1 MPKAQQRYEK
11 PPYCKNRGSIVSIVN
26 NHEGIL
32 NQNFHIFGYNTKTD
46 NVARAKKFGA
56 FSGVF
61 TPSLLAILGV
71 IMYLRLPWIVGQA
84 GLWSV
89 LGIILVAHVISVA
102 TGLSVASVAT
112 DKKVETG
119 GSYYIISRSLGLP
132 IGGTLGMALFVGFS
146 FSVSLYLIGFAETF
160 LNTAGME
167 LSLQNIRI
175 TGTIILFVVTAVTF
189 ISTSLAIKT
198 QYLIMGAIGLSL
210 VSVFFGSHSFVTT
223 DPLLRPTDDVLP
235 WIALFAIFFP
245 AVTGFQAGVSM
256 SGDLKNPGKAI
267 PVGTIAAILVG
278 FIIYTGLATFFA
290 LTVDRNVLMH
300 DPRVLFEIS
309 LVPELV
315 IAGILAATLS
325 SAMVSILGA
334 PRVLQA
340 VAMDRILPRFFAKG
354 YGASNEPRNA
364 LIVAFLIAQA
374 GILIGE
380 LNVIARIVTIF
391 FIITYGF
398 LNITYAIESWA
409 GSDFRPSFKIPRFV
423 SIIGA
428 IACIVVMIQLDIV
441 ALIVASVI
449 LVVLFLFL
457 KKKELTLQTGDTW
470 TGVWSSLV
478 KTGLIRLS
486 SSGSKIRNWRPN
498 VMLFSGG
505 EKNRPHLVEMGRAL
519 VGKMGVFTN
528 FELSEQPSGDVLF
541 GVKELPTLKDTR
553 QENRDVFTRKHTCRD
568 IYEGI
573 DLISRVYGFTG
584 FEPNTVLMGWGRKS
598 RKPEKFA
605 ELLNNLQRQ
614 DFNCV
619 FLSYE
624 KEKGFGKYKTIDFWW
639 KGYGRGL
646 SLAVFLLKFITSGH
660 LWRSAR
666 IRILVINTDSSKTE
680 SLYGLIRQ
688 VLENHR
694 LRADVKVIY
703 NGVDQLP
710 VVDIIGAES
719 RNTDLT
725 IMELPEF
732 SHRAADTAFAQV
744 NTLADSA
751 GTSLFISPSTV
762 FDTFSLLGFE
772 EDTKESIPEE
782 KSRPSPDIFNNLRFS
797 ANDIIAN
804 EVNNIGQTAGR
815 FAQRFFEQGPERIL
829 KLDLRFFPEIRHFAL
844 RTTDSLEKLVTETK
858 PTELPLAFLRM
869 LNDFS
874 FHSQRQIQLLR
885 DQRVSAI
892 KTILEEA
899 TLEYLDALR
908 AMRNVMPE
916 YIRLKRSRKQLA
928 LKKEDSLRT
937 RVYKTRKILLA
948 YILRR
953 PVTHRIR
960 VIPPAEYFLYHS
972 RLKSLQ
978 QILAD
983 FSMHT
988 FAEVVEIR
996 KLLNGIHEL
1005 IEKSRLDPESK
1016 PKLKE
1021 RIKLERSRLEARL
1034 KLLELESQQ
1043 FYYSAGQKFYE
1054 DLLHDLQH
1062 FSHHLESTGAN
1073 IRSAHFSS
1081 QAAEIPVL
1089 TEDISGFASTW
1100 SNNLELFI
1108 NKATLD
1114 FYVLSLKGR
1123 IHSKIKKYHSD
1134 LKSNLEFNL
1143 VRRLESFE
1151 QFAQGIL
1158 EPPGDS
1164 AKRQNRLDHES
1175 LKTVP
1180 VADIYRGLYAEIGEL
1195 MRDIPEKVEVTA
1207 DQLNEKNKE
1216 TAFVDSGRVEVSF
1229 RKTVEYYIGS
1239 ELIDHCIRVSNEKE
1253 VYLQQV
1259 ITGIR
1264 DAIRLL
1270 NFGLDSESKNDANS
1284 EQIERHEQTLTL
1296 VRNFLER
1303 VKIEKGKIMGVAGF
1317 MEEKLEEGLRRA
1329 FDPLSAATIS
1339 TSSMAVRRKTRE
1351 LEQGELSNNILRQWQ
1366 KVKEVA
1372 RNRFVDLM
1380 YSKSEGQLWISY
1392 MAKGDT
1398 LPAAANKQILSFVEA
1413 ITPLQSVMKELPFY
1427 YTSLF
1432 SGHSGTS
1439 EDFWVGMKREMDDC
1453 KRAIQRFRS
1462 GYGGALIIT
1471 GTRSSGKSSLSKKMA
1486 EMYFSRDHIH
1496 TVRAP
1501 QGCNADINLFTQ
1513 KLMETLQIQNNRLHD
1528 AFRALPPGKAI
1539 VIQDLGLWW
1548 ERRPGGDAVV
1558 QMIRELIDLFGHKC
1572 LFIININSHALELIH
1587 QQTHIG
1593 LHALDTVVC
1602 EPFDA
1607 RELKNML
1614 LLRHQAGGMKYKY
1627 NKKEEDR
1634 MTAWDQA
1641 RLFNKLFDLS
1651 YGNPGTATILWLSAI
1666 RKVSGKTI
1674 VMDPFRLP
1682 STDVFNILT
1691 NEQWFYIQQ
1700 FVINRRMGADKLAA
1714 NLERPYEEVKTNIRN
1729 LMRAGIL
1736 VERFDGI
1743 YTIRPGLDLYMIDQL
1758 KKKKHI

>member
-1 MPKAQQRYEK
+1 M
-11 PPYCKNRGSIVSIVN
+11 
-26 NHEGIL
+26 
-32 NQNFHIFGYNTKTD
+32 
-46 NVARAKKFGA
+46 ARAKKFGA

-61 TPSLLAILGV
+61 TPSVLAILGV

-89 LGIILVAHVISVA
+89 LGIILVAHIISIA

-175 TGTIILFVVTAVTF
+175 AGSIILLVVTAVTF
-189 ISTSLAIKT
+189 ISTSLAIKA

-210 VSVFFGSHSFVTT
+210 LSIFWGSHGFAAT
-223 DPLLRPTDDVLP
+223 DPLLRPADEVLP

-267 PVGTIAAILVG
+267 PVGTISAIIVG
-278 FIIYTGLATFFA
+278 FIIYAGLATFFA
-290 LTVDRNVLMH
+290 LTVDRDMLLH

-309 LVPELV
+309 MVPELV

-325 SAMVSILGA
+325 SAMVSILSA

-364 LIVAFLIAQA
+364 LIVAYLIAQA

-391 FIITYGF
+391 FILTYGF

-449 LVVLFLFL
+449 LVALFLFL

-528 FELSEQPSGDVLF
+528 FELSEQPSGDILF
-541 GVKELPTLKDTR
+541 GVKEIPTLKDTR
-553 QENRDVFTRKHTCRD
+553 QEDRDVFTRKHTCRD

-614 DFNCV
+614 DFNCL
-619 FLSYE
+619 FLSYD
-624 KEKGFGKYKTIDFWW
+624 KEKGFGNYKTIDFWW
-639 KGYGRGL
+639 KGHGRGL
-646 SLAVFLLKFITSGH
+646 SLAVFLMKFITSGD
-660 LWRSAR
+660 LWRTAR

-732 SHRAADTAFAQV
+732 SHRAAESAFTQV
-744 NTLADSA
+744 NAFADSA

-772 EDTKESIPEE
+772 EDSTESIPEE
-782 KSRPSPDIFNNLRFS
+782 KSRPSADIFNSLRFS
-797 ANDIIAN
+797 ANEIIAN

-815 FAQRFFEQGPERIL
+815 FAQKFFEQGPERIL

-844 RTTDSLEKLVTETK
+844 RTTDSLERLITETK
-858 PTELPLAFLRM
+858 PADLPMAFLRI

-874 FHSQRQIQLLR
+874 FHSQRQIQMLR
-885 DQRVSAI
+885 EQRISSI

-916 YIRLKRSRKQLA
+916 YIYLKRSREQLA

-937 RVYKTRKILLA
+937 RIYKARKILLT
-948 YILRR
+948 YVLRR
-953 PVTHRIR
+953 PVTHKIR
-960 VIPPAEYFLYHS
+960 VIPSAEYFLYHR

-978 QILAD
+978 QMLAD

-988 FAEVVEIR
+988 FTEVVEIR

-1021 RIKLERSRLEARL
+1021 RIKLERSRLDARL
-1034 KLLELESQQ
+1034 KLLEQESQQ
-1043 FYYSAGQKFYE
+1043 FFFSAGQQFYE
-1054 DLLHDLQH
+1054 ELLHDLEH

-1081 QAAEIPVL
+1081 RSAEIPAL

-1100 SNNLELFI
+1100 SRNLELFI

-1134 LKSNLEFNL
+1134 LKTSLESNL

-1151 QFAQGIL
+1151 HFAEGIL
-1158 EPPGDS
+1158 ESPGGS
-1164 AKRQNRLDHES
+1164 AKGQKRLDHET

-1180 VADIYRGLYAEIGEL
+1180 VSEIYHGLYVEIGEL
-1195 MRDIPEKVEVTA
+1195 MRDIPEKVAVTA
-1207 DQLNEKNKE
+1207 DHQSKIKE
-1216 TAFVDSGRVEVSF
+1216 TAFIDAGKVEVSF

-1253 VYLQQV
+1253 VHMQQ
-1259 ITGIR
+1259 IISGIR

-1270 NFGLDSESKNDANS
+1270 NFGLDSESKNDALQ
-1284 EQIERHEQTLTL
+1284 EQDEQHEQTLTL

-1303 VKIEKGKIMGVAGF
+1303 VKIEKGKILGMAGD

-1351 LEQGELSNNILRQWQ
+1351 SEQGELSNNIVRQWQ
-1366 KVKEVA
+1366 KVKEVT

-1398 LPAAANKQILSFVEA
+1398 LPAAANKPILSFVEA

-1439 EDFWVGMKREMDDC
+1439 EDFWVGMKHEMDEC
-1453 KRAIQRFRS
+1453 KRAIQRFKA
-1462 GYGGALIIT
+1462 GYAGALIIT

-1486 EMYFSRDHIH
+1486 EMHFSRDHIH

-1501 QGCNADINLFTQ
+1501 QGCNADVDLFTQ
-1513 KLMETLQIQNNRLHD
+1513 KLMEALQVQNNRLHD
-1528 AFRALPPGKAI
+1528 AFRALPSGKAI
-1539 VIQDLGLWW
+1539 IIQDLGLWW
-1548 ERRPGGDAVV
+1548 ERRQGGDAVV

-1587 QQTHIG
+1587 QQTQIG
-1593 LHALDTVVC
+1593 QHALDTVVC

-1607 RELKNML
+1607 RELKDML

-1641 RLFNKLFDLS
+1641 RLFNKLFELS

-1674 VMDPFRLP
+1674 VMDPFHLP
-1682 STDVFNILT
+1682 SNEVFDLLT
-1691 NEQWFYIQQ
+1691 SEQWFYIQQ

-1729 LMRAGIL
+1729 LMRTGIL
-1736 VERFDGI
+1736 VERFEGI

-1758 KKKKHI
+1758 KKKKRI

>member
-1 MPKAQQRYEK
+1 M
-11 PPYCKNRGSIVSIVN
+11 
-26 NHEGIL
+26 
-32 NQNFHIFGYNTKTD
+32 T
-46 NVARAKKFGA
+46 RAKKFGA

-89 LGIILVAHVISVA
+89 LGIILVAHVISIA

-132 IGGTLGMALFVGFS
+132 IGGTLGIALFVGFS

-175 TGTIILFVVTAVTF
+175 AGSIILLIVTAITF

-198 QYLIMGAIGLSL
+198 QYLIMGAIVLSL
-210 VSVFFGSHSFVTT
+210 ISVFFGSHGFVTS
-223 DPLLRPTDDVLP
+223 DPLLRPSDDVLP
-235 WIALFAIFFP
+235 WITLFAIFFP

-267 PVGTIAAILVG
+267 PLGTMAAILFG
-278 FIIYTGLATFFA
+278 FIIYAGLATFFA
-290 LTVDRNVLMH
+290 LTVDRNVLLH
-300 DPRVLFEIS
+300 NPRVLFEIS

-315 IAGILAATLS
+315 VAGILAATLS
-325 SAMVSILGA
+325 SGMVSILSA

-364 LIVAFLIAQA
+364 LIFAFLIAQA

-391 FIITYGF
+391 FILTYGF

-409 GSDFRPSFKIPRFV
+409 GSDFRPSFKIPRVV

-428 IACIVVMIQLDIV
+428 VTCIVIMIQLDIA

-449 LVVLFLFL
+449 LIALFLFL
-457 KKKELTLQTGDTW
+457 KKRELNLQTGDTW

-478 KTGLIRLS
+478 KTGLIKLS
-486 SSGSKIRNWRPN
+486 SSGSTIRNWRPN

-541 GVKELPTLKDTR
+541 GVKDLQTIKDTR
-553 QENRDVFTRKHTCRD
+553 QENGGVFTRKHTCRD

-573 DLISRVYGFTG
+573 DLISRVYGFSG

-605 ELLNNLQRQ
+605 ELLTNLKRQ

-619 FLSYE
+619 FLSYD
-624 KEKGFGKYKTIDFWW
+624 KEKGFGNYKTIDFWW
-639 KGYGRGL
+639 EGRGRGL
-646 SLAVFLLKFITSGH
+646 SLVTFLLKFITSGNV
-660 LWRSAR
+660 WRTAR

-680 SLYGLIRQ
+680 SLYGLVGQ

-719 RNTDLT
+719 RDTDLT
-725 IMELPEF
+725 IMGLPEF
-732 SHRAADTAFAQV
+732 SARSVESAYAQV
-744 NTLADSA
+744 NARADA
-751 GTSLFISPSTV
+751 VGTSLFVSPSTL
-762 FDTFSLLGFE
+762 FDTFNVLGIEE
-772 EDTKESIPEE
+772 EDTESIPGEH
-782 KSRPSPDIFNNLRFS
+782 SRPSGDIFNNLRFS
-797 ANDIIAN
+797 ANEIIAN

-829 KLDLRFFPEIRHFAL
+829 KLDLRFFPEIRHFVL
-844 RTTDSLEKLVTETK
+844 RTADSLERLVTETK
-858 PTELPLAFLRM
+858 PSELSMAFLRM
-869 LNDFS
+869 HNDFS

-928 LKKEDSLRT
+928 LKREDSLRT
-937 RVYKTRKILLA
+937 RMYKIRKILLT
-948 YILRR
+948 YVLRR
-953 PVTHRIR
+953 PVTHKIR
-960 VIPPAEYFLYHS
+960 VIPSAEYFLYHS

-978 QILAD
+978 QMLAD

-996 KLLNGIHEL
+996 KMLNGIHEL

-1021 RIKLERSRLEARL
+1021 RIKLERSRLDARI
-1034 KLLELESQQ
+1034 KLLEVEGQQ
-1043 FYYSAGQKFYE
+1043 FYYSAGQQFYE
-1054 DLLHDLQH
+1054 DLLHDLQR

-1073 IRSAHFSS
+1073 IKSAHFSS
-1081 QAAEIPVL
+1081 HAAEIPAL
-1089 TEDISGFASTW
+1089 TEVISGFASTW

-1134 LKSNLEFNL
+1134 LKTGLESNLMRL
-1143 VRRLESFE
+1143 LESFE
-1151 QFAQGIL
+1151 HFAENIL
-1158 EPPGDS
+1158 EPSGDMV
-1164 AKRQNRLDHES
+1164 KQPKRLDHS
-1175 LKTVP
+1175 TLKNISVTDV
-1180 VADIYRGLYAEIGEL
+1180 YRGLYAEIGEL
-1195 MRDIPEKVEVTA
+1195 MKDIPEKVEVTA
-1207 DQLNEKNKE
+1207 DQINEKNKE
-1216 TAFVDSGRVEVSF
+1216 TAFVEYRKVEVSF
-1229 RKTVEYYIGS
+1229 RKTVEYYVGS
-1239 ELIDHCIRVSNEKE
+1239 ELIDHCIKVSNEKE
-1253 VYLQQV
+1253 VYLQQ
-1259 ITGIR
+1259 IISGIR
-1264 DAIRLL
+1264 DSIRLL
-1270 NFGLDSESKNDANS
+1270 NFGLDSETKDDAAA
-1284 EQIERHEQTLTL
+1284 EQHQQQEQALTM

-1303 VKIEKGKIMGVAGF
+1303 IRVDKGKILGVPGD

-1329 FDPLSAATIS
+1329 FEPLSAAIIS
-1339 TSSMAVRRKTRE
+1339 KSSMAVRRKTRE
-1351 LEQGELSNNILRQWQ
+1351 SEQAELSNSLIRQWQ
-1366 KVKEVA
+1366 KAKEIT

-1392 MAKGDT
+1392 MEKGAT
-1398 LPAAANKQILSFVEA
+1398 LPAAANQQILSFVET
-1413 ITPLQSVMKELPFY
+1413 ITPLQTVMKELPFY

-1439 EDFWVGMKREMDDC
+1439 EDFWVGMKHEIEDC
-1453 KRAIQRFRS
+1453 KRAIQRFKS
-1462 GYGGALIIT
+1462 GYAGALIIT
-1471 GTRSSGKSSLSKKMA
+1471 GTRSSGKSSLSKMMA
-1486 EMYFSRDHIH
+1486 EMFFSRDQIH
-1496 TVRAP
+1496 AVRAP
-1501 QGCNADINLFTQ
+1501 LGCNADVYLFTQ
-1513 KLMETLQIQNNRLHD
+1513 KMMEALHVQNNRLHD
-1528 AFRALPPGKAI
+1528 VFRALPSGKAI
-1539 VIQDLGLWW
+1539 IIQDLGLWW
-1548 ERRPGGDAVV
+1548 ERRPGGDAVI
-1558 QMIRELIDLFGHKC
+1558 QLIKELIDLFGHKC
-1572 LFIININSHALELIH
+1572 LFIINVNSHALELIH
-1587 QQTHIG
+1587 QQTQFG
-1593 LHALDTVVC
+1593 QHALDTVVC

-1607 RELKNML
+1607 RELKDML

-1627 NKKEEDR
+1627 HKKEEDR

-1674 VMDPFRLP
+1674 FMGPFHLP

-1691 NEQWFYIQQ
+1691 SEQWFYIQQ
-1700 FVINRRMGADKLAA
+1700 FVINRRMGADKLSA

-1729 LMRAGIL
+1729 LMRSGIL

-1743 YTIRPGLDLYMIDQL
+1743 YAIRPGLDLYMIDQL
-1758 KKKKHI
+1758 KKKKRI